1 MNLITTTGNPI
12 TTTIPYISTN
22 NAGFG
27 KIITTN
33 ISSGSVISMS
43 SGTSTYTYTSPK
55 TEYIIFGEKVI
66 VDSYFDV
73 NLATC
78 LSSINILGKPFYDD
92 IKKQGYIFCIEI
104 EDVLNKHFLIMERDR
119 KIDNIINEG

>member
-1 MNLITTTGNPI
+1 MSLITTTGTY
-12 TTTIPYISTN
+12 TTTN
-22 NAGFG
+22 NACLGS
-27 KIITTN
+27 IITTN
-33 ISSGSVISMS
+33 IQNGVISMS
-43 SGTSTYTYTSPK
+43 SGTSNYTYTSPK

-92 IKKQGYIFCIEI
+92 IKKQGYRFCIEI
-104 EDVLNKHFLIMERDR
+104 EDVLNRHFLIMERDR
-119 KIDNIINEG
+119 KIDNIINES